1 MRKVHFTE
9 IGLVSH
15 ADIDVMM
22 RKMQAKRIDDEIED
36 TILICEHPEI
46 VTVGPRAKND
56 GILPP
61 KGFDSTYV
69 DRGGGLTWHG
79 PGQLILYPIIKWDL
93 DGESNVKAVINLLE
107 EWVIIALERLGI
119 EANRDS
125 RMQGVWVSENKICS
139 IGLSF
144 LRWTSRH
151 GLTVNCKTPAG
162 RVELV
167 SGCGLGQDIITSLD
181 ALGYDVDVVSMKRSL
196 IETVETISRIGISQQ

>member
-22 RKMQAKRIDDEIED
+22 RIMQAKRIDDEIED

-56 GILPP
+56 GVLPP

-119 EANRDS
+119 EAKRDS

-151 GLTVNCKTPAG
+151 GFTVNCKTPAG

-181 ALGYDVDVVSMKRSL
+181 ALGYDVDVVAMKRSL
-196 IETVETISRIGISQQ
+196 IETVETISRSGISLQ